1 MKYISIDIETT
12 GLDPENCQ
20 ILSIAAVIEDTQN
33 IKPLHELPY
42 IHLGILREN
51 ISGSVFAINMNRE
64 LIKTINHYQ
73 TSNSEDKAYISN
85 VKDIILVEESDVIK
99 ELFKFFLLN
108 GIEYDDKNNLYANI
122 SNDISPVLAGNMN
135 KMYLNIAGKNFGTFD
150 KLFLERLPRWKQ
162 VFKVRTRILDPAI
175 LFVDWKNDKE
185 LPSLGQCKSRANFND
200 HVSHNAYEDA
210 LDVISLLRKSYEK

>member
-1 MKYISIDIETT
+1 MKYISVDIETT

-33 IKPLHELPY
+33 IKPLNELPY

-51 ISGSVFAINMNRE
+51 ISGSVFAINMNGD
-64 LIKTINHYQ
+64 LIKTLNSYQ
-73 TSNSEDKAYISN
+73 TGKEEDKRNISIT
-85 VKDIILVEESDVIK
+85 KDMIFVEEYDVVTK
-99 ELFKFFLLN
+99 LFNFFLLN
-108 GIEYDDKNNLYANI
+108 GIEYDDRNNFYGDVKNGI
-122 SNDISPVLAGNMN
+122 TTVLAGNMN

-162 VFKVRTRILDPAI
+162 AFKVRSRILDPAI
-175 LFVDWKNDKE
+175 LFTDWKNDKE

>member
-1 MKYISIDIETT
+1 MRFISMDIETT

-20 ILSIAAVIEDTQN
+20 ILSIAAVIEDTEN
-33 IKPLHELPY
+33 IKPLNELPHL
-42 IHLGILREN
+42 HLGILREN
-51 ISGSVFAINMNRE
+51 ISGSLYAINLNRD

-73 TSNSEDKAYISN
+73 TSGDEDRSFISRFE
-85 VKDIILVEESDVIK
+85 DMCFVEESNVVK

-108 GIEYDDKNNLYANI
+108 GIEYDDKNNLYANVSI
-122 SNDISPVLAGNMN
+122 DVSPVLSVNMN

-162 VFKVRTRILDPAI
+162 VFKVRSRILDPGI

-185 LPSLGQCKSRANFND
+185 VPSLGLCKSRAGYSD
-200 HVSHNAYEDA
+200 VVSHNAYEDA
-210 LDVISLLRKSYEK
+210 LDVISILRKSYEN